1 MRILSK
7 SILVT
12 LALASTL
19 SFQACDLK
27 IVTGDTNTTPSVQPV
42 KNKAPIIAAFDYSP
56 KTGVSK
62 EDFITFTVVAS
73 DPEGDTL
80 QYNWTSTKGN
90 LTANSG
96 SVVSW
101 RPLQANGTFESGL
114 SNVTLIVSDQDG
126 KTTTASAN
134 IMIDKEGKA
143 TIEKTEIIKTDNIST
158 GSNDITP
165 SVVPSITPTVKPT
178 LEPSVT
184 PTVKP
189 SSTIKEVEVFNNG
202 NIAAVYNGPTS
213 PTTFTLTKAY
223 VITKMMTYHWNNAVG
238 SKVTGTHSFESSS
251 GKVYGPYK
259 TTGSPGQGGVTN
271 AYWNSTPNVTLPA
284 GTYTIID
291 SDESTWAQNTGS
303 GGKGHAIIYGYPSTT
318 SSVVDPVVEPS
329 DTPTDYSNATGELKS
344 GGSILPYY
352 QLDFT
357 TRYNHKREIGIVK
370 ADGVPISGYKDSNA
384 YMAML
389 SLGQTPDGN
398 AYPPKFYW
406 DVPNFKTKFVLMTNF
421 LAWWGEKYAGE
432 KFAKFT
438 VEDTAGHKQVFD
450 LIVGTHV
457 AEWNGGTLTENPPS
471 VRIIGAPIG
480 SPESRVFVD
489 RFELDQVT
497 DVKRITVELLQAP
510 MWSNTEYAGWFING
524 ITLVGEWQ
532 I

>member
-143 TIEKTEIIKTDNIST
+143 TIEKTEIIKTDDVST
-158 GSNDITP
+158 GSSDITP
-165 SVVPSITPTVKPT
+165 SVMPTIKPSVIPT
-178 LEPSVT
+178 VT

-189 SSTIKEVEVFNNG
+189 STTIKEVEVFNNG

-238 SKVTGTHSFESSS
+238 STITGTHSFESSS

-259 TTGSPGQGGVTN
+259 TTGSLGQGGVPN

-303 GGKGHAIIYGYPSTT
+303 GGKGQAIIYGYPSTS
-318 SSVVDPVVEPS
+318 SSVSTDPVIEPS

-344 GGSILPYY
+344 GGSTLPYY

-357 TRYNHKREIGIVK
+357 TRYNNETQIAVGKV
-370 ADGVPISGYKDSNA
+370 DGVPISGYKDAATNR
-384 YMAML
+384 AML
-389 SLGQTPDGN
+389 SFGQAPDGK

-406 DVPNFKTKFVLMTNF
+406 DVPSFKTKFLLMTNF

-432 KFAKFT
+432 KFATLT
-438 VEDTAGHKQVFD
+438 VEDTSGHKQIFD
-450 LIVGTHV
+450 LVVGTHV
-457 AEWNGGTLTENPPS
+457 AEWNGGAITENPPAVRVIGGS
-471 VRIIGAPIG
+471 V
-480 SPESRVFVD
+480 SRVFVD

-497 DVKRITVELLQAP
+497 DIKRITVDLQKCP
-510 MWSNTEYAGWFING
+510 MWSNTEYAAWFIDG